1 MGFGLLAMLLF
12 FSIGMFSY
20 TLSRR
25 GVSYAWPSGERI
37 YEARVIESPR
47 QRARSAMCLMQVEA
61 FSDSSAW
68 HGVHRKAYVYLE
80 PTTAADALLPG
91 DRVYLKGRMRPPQN
105 FSDELTFDY
114 ARYVTLQG
122 VSGTM
127 YVPADCLKRVGE
139 APLSLRE
146 RMLRLRQRLYVRYM
160 RDAFDDAALGVLAAL
175 SLGERR
181 ALSAEVR
188 AVYADAGVAHAL
200 ALSGLHVGVIYGM
213 LAFAVRRLVR
223 RRGLHWLRELLI
235 VSVLWLFALM
245 TGMSASVVRAV
256 MMCTF
261 YVVARWIS
269 QDSSP
274 LQVLS
279 LAAMVMLLVRPFY
292 LFDVSF
298 QLSFTSM
305 AAILVV
311 EPWLEQLFRPHH
323 FRPLPLLV
331 SYPISVVCMSL
342 AAQLGTFPLV
352 LYHFGTFP
360 LYFLITNLVAVP
372 LLTVLLFIA
381 VFWWALVL
389 TGVPLAGHLAHLMQG
404 VVLWGNEGLA
414 CIGRWPYAVLHVG
427 HFPLGAVC
435 FTYLLVGAL
444 VLYAVKRWTRGLVV
458 ALASLVGVV
467 ASFLL

>member
-1 MGFGLLAMLLF
+1 ML
-12 FSIGMFSY
+12 SY
-20 TLSRR
+20 TLSQR
-25 GVSYAWPSGERI
+25 GVSYAWPSEERI

-47 QRARSAMCLMQVEA
+47 QRARSVMCLMQVEA

-80 PTTAADALLPG
+80 STAAADALLPG

-105 FSDELTFDY
+105 FSDELPFDY

-175 SLGERR
+175 SLGERG

-223 RRGLHWLRELLI
+223 RRSLHWLRELLI

-256 MMCTF
+256 LMCTL
-261 YVVARWIS
+261 YVVARWVS

-279 LAAMVMLLVRPFY
+279 LAAMLMLLVRPFY
-292 LFDVSF
+292 LFDVGF

-311 EPWLEQLFRPHH
+311 EPWSEQLFRPHH
-323 FRPLPLLV
+323 YRPLPLLV
-331 SYPISVVCMSL
+331 SYPVSVVCMSL

-372 LLTVLLFIA
+372 LLTVLLFMT
-381 VFWWALVL
+381 VFWWVLVL
-389 TGVPLAGHLAHLMQG
+389 TGVPLAGHLAHLMQW
-404 VVLWGNEGLA
+404 VVQWGTEGLA

-427 HFPLGAVC
+427 HFSFGAVC

-444 VLYAVKRWTRGLVV
+444 VLYAVKRWTRGLIV